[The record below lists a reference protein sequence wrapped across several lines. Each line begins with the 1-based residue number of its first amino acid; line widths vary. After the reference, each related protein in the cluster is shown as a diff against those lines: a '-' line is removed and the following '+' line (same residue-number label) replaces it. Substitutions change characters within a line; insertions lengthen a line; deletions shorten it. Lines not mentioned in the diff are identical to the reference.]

1 MGGQKSCGAQ
11 WVDISP
17 VTYIDKC
24 LRALLLQARSVGP
37 KLYLCSGHSDPKYH
51 ENAGF
56 DECIVFLRADCLCS
70 GRSTGVSIHSSC
82 RRGAIRLPRTQIYG
96 VYDENLVNY
105 DVLYTVVIL

>member
-1 MGGQKSCGAQ
+1 MTLSGTSKHLLRGMLNGWTEVLWGSMGGQKSCGAQ

-56 DECIVFLRADCLCS
+56 DECIVLLRM
-70 GRSTGVSIHSSC
+70 
-82 RRGAIRLPRTQIYG
+82 
-96 VYDENLVNY
+96 NY
-105 DVLYTVVIL
+105 E